1 MKQSELPRC
10 PECGNMPEYA
20 LKSNH
25 MGWVWGGLKCP
36 YGHYRVN
43 LNGPAGSRAQAE
55 KKLTPQWGE
64 LVEKVAAAG
73 IGVKGE

>member
-10 PECGNMPEYA
+10 PNCGNMPEYA
-20 LKSNH
+20 LKPNH

-36 YGHYRVN
+36 YDHYRVN

-55 KKLTPQWGE
+55 KKLAPRWIE
-64 LVEKVAAAG
+64 LVEKISQGKTA
-73 IGVKGE
+73 

>member
-20 LKSNH
+20 LKPNH

-36 YGHYRVN
+36 YDHYRVN
-43 LNGPAGSRAQAE
+43 LNGPAGSR
-55 KKLTPQWGE
+55 
-64 LVEKVAAAG
+64 
-73 IGVKGE
+73 

>member
-20 LKSNH
+20 LKPNH

-36 YGHYRVN
+36 YDHYRVS

-55 KKLTPQWGE
+55 KKLMPQWIE
-64 LVEKVAAAG
+64 LVEKANQGAS
-73 IGVKGE
+73 K